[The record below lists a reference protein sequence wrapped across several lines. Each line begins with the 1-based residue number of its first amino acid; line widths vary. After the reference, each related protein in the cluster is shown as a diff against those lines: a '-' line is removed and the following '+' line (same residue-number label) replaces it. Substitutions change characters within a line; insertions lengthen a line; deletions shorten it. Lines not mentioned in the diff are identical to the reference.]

1 MKGEGQSEKHAK
13 NKQKKCSTLCASS
26 RAKNYFRVLSFT
38 FLVILSPLSSKSSPW
53 GLTVTVV
60 AKAVSHI
67 GPHSKIALLAR
78 PQNQLTQVPMLSSC
92 RILIGSKSC
101 EVKQM
106 CRLLFFFLLFLAG
119 VKSTLCMVLI

>member
-1 MKGEGQSEKHAK
+1 MGFPHDVKGEGQSEKHAK
-13 NKQKKCSTLCASS
+13 NTKKCATLRASS
-26 RAKNYFRVLSFT
+26 RAKNYFLVLSFT
-38 FLVILSPLSSKSSPW
+38 FPVILSPLSSKSSLW
-53 GLTVTVV
+53 GLIVTVV

-67 GPHSKIALLAR
+67 GPHSKIALPAC

-106 CRLLFFFLLFLAG
+106 C
-119 VKSTLCMVLI
+119 